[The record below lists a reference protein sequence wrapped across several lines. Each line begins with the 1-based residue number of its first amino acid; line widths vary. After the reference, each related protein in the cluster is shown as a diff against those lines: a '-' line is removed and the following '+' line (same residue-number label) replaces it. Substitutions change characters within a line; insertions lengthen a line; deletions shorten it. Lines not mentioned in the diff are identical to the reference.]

1 MEVVSNTSPLSALA
15 IIGRLGLLRAQFG
28 TIRIPRAVWTEL
40 SRLEHASGKQALEQ
54 ARSEGWI
61 EVHETA
67 NHPIIGILST
77 TLDAGESEAIAM
89 SLEWP
94 ADLLVMDESSGRAMA
109 RNLKIRITGTLGVLL
124 KAKRDG
130 EIPSLE
136 SEMDRLVREA
146 GFFVSDR
153 VRNAFLEAAGELP

>member
-1 MEVVSNTSPLSALA
+1 MQVVSNTSPLSALS

-28 TIRIPRAVWTEL
+28 TIRIPNAVWTEL
-40 SRLEHASGKQALEQ
+40 SRLEHVSGKQALEQ
-54 ARSEGWI
+54 AHADGWI
-61 EVHETA
+61 EVHQTA
-67 NHPIIGILST
+67 NRPIIEILGVT
-77 TLDAGESEAIAM
+77 VDAGESESIAM

-94 ADLLVMDESSGRAMA
+94 ADLLIMDESAGRAMA

-130 EIPSLE
+130 KIPSLKF
-136 SEMDRLVREA
+136 EMDRLVQDA

-153 VRNAFLEAAGELP
+153 VRNTFLAEAGELS

>member
-1 MEVVSNTSPLSALA
+1 MQVVSNTSPLSALS
-15 IIGRLGLLRAQFG
+15 IIGRLGLLRMQFG
-28 TIRIPRAVWTEL
+28 TIWIPNAVWAEL
-40 SRLEHASGKQALEQ
+40 SRLEHFSGKQALEQ
-54 ARSEGWI
+54 ARAEGWI

-67 NHPIIGILST
+67 NRPMVGILGV

-94 ADLLVMDESSGRAMA
+94 ADLLIMDESSGRAMA

-130 EIPSLE
+130 EIPSLKF
-136 SEMDRLVREA
+136 EMDRLVQDA

-153 VRNAFLEAAGELP
+153 VRNTLLAEAGEPS